1 MQAMTAI
8 PMHKLAGFSDPHAAV
23 EELMRRDFGSFL
35 IRAMPHIQGG
45 AALDYNW
52 HIDAIAYQLERVSK
66 GSCRRLIVNLP
77 PRNLKSIMISVAW
90 VAWRL
95 GNDPMLNFVC
105 VSYSN
110 ELSSKHA
117 RDCRSIMQ
125 SRWYHDLFPGTRI
138 NGSRSAAHDFET
150 TAGGGRLATSIG
162 GTLTGRGGD
171 IIIID
176 DPIKPDDA
184 NSDTARDAVN
194 EWFHSTLASR
204 LNDKK
209 RGAIVTV
216 MQRLHQYDLCGM
228 LIETGD
234 WDVLTLPSIA
244 VEDEIIPL
252 TRGRV
257 HARKTGDILHP
268 SREPYAAL
276 MAVKQGVGSINFE
289 AQYQQN
295 PVPAEGNMIR
305 AEWLRVYDHLPDH
318 GEIVQSWDTAS
329 KDGIHNDYSACVT
342 AIATHQAVYII
353 DVVRKRAEFPELKRL
368 SIRNAVAHR
377 ATALLVEDQASGT
390 QLIQTLRSEAPAGV
404 PRPIPCR
411 PETDKKSRVA
421 GISAMIEAG
430 QVLLP
435 GDAPWLAEFQQELLG
450 FPNARHDDQVDAL
463 SQLLDWVRR
472 RWMTYD
478 GPPEPP
484 YVPYVDDDGSY
495 GIEGD
500 EFWEDGDEEYAP
512 LY

>member
-1 MQAMTAI
+1 MTAI
-8 PMHKLAGFSDPHAAV
+8 PMHNLAGFSDPHAAV

-110 ELSSKHA
+110 ELSAKHA

-171 IIIID
+171 IIID

-305 AEWLRVYDHLPDH
+305 AEWLRVYDHLPCRNDPRCWRPADVAIVH
-318 GEIVQSWDTAS
+318 GQTGTALSLLCVEHQQGYRPRDTDPQSPAANADRGASNRDGRARCRPYAAAGRRCDRPSRQHRLRHAHPPAHRDGRGACPTGWTAS
-329 KDGIHNDYSACVT
+329 LARRPYPV
-342 AIATHQAVYII
+342 
-353 DVVRKRAEFPELKRL
+353 
-368 SIRNAVAHR
+368 R
-377 ATALLVEDQASGT
+377 ATAPVDCRASG
-390 QLIQTLRSEAPAGV
+390 
-404 PRPIPCR
+404 PR
-411 PETDKKSRVA
+411 
-421 GISAMIEAG
+421 
-430 QVLLP
+430 
-435 GDAPWLAEFQQELLG
+435 
-450 FPNARHDDQVDAL
+450 
-463 SQLLDWVRR
+463 
-472 RWMTYD
+472 
-478 GPPEPP
+478 
-484 YVPYVDDDGSY
+484 
-495 GIEGD
+495 
-500 EFWEDGDEEYAP
+500 
-512 LY
+512 

>member
-1 MQAMTAI
+1 MQAMTAM
-8 PMHKLAGFSDPHAAV
+8 PMHNLAGFSDPHAAV
-23 EELMRRDFGSFL
+23 EEFMRRDFGSFL

-95 GNDPMLNFVC
+95 GNDPTLNFVC

-110 ELSSKHA
+110 ELSAKHA

-228 LIETGD
+228 LIKTGD

-318 GEIVQSWDTAS
+318 GEVVQSWDTAS

-342 AIATHQAVYII
+342 SLMSGNRLYVV
-353 DVVRKRAEFPELKRL
+353 DVVRQRMEFPELVKAAAAGARK
-368 SIRNAVAHR
+368 HG
-377 ATALLVEDQASGT
+377 ATALLVEDQASGM
-390 QLIQTLRSEAPAGV
+390 QLIQSLRTEAPRGV
-404 PRPIPCR
+404 PMPIARR
-411 PETDKKSRVA
+411 PESDKKSRVA

-430 QVLLP
+430 QLLLP
-435 GDAPWLAEFQQELLG
+435 REAPWLAEFKQELLA
-450 FPNARHDDQVDAL
+450 FPNGRFDDQVDAL
-463 SQLLDWVRR
+463 SQLLAWARTRCRV
-472 RWMTYD
+472 YD
-478 GPPEPP
+478 GPGEAPFAPGL
-484 YVPYVDDDGSY
+484 DAHF
-495 GIEGD
+495 EG
-500 EFWEDGDEEYAP
+500 EDF
-512 LY
+512 

>member
-1 MQAMTAI
+1 M
-8 PMHKLAGFSDPHAAV
+8 AGFDDPHAAV
-23 EELMRRDFGSFL
+23 KELMRQDFGSFL

-45 AALDYNW
+45 ADLAYNW
-52 HIDAIAYQLERVSK
+52 HIDAIAYQLERISD

-95 GNDPMLNFVC
+95 GNNPTLNFVC

-125 SRWYHDLFPGTRI
+125 SRWYQDLFPSTRVAS
-138 NGSRSAAHDFET
+138 SRSAAHDFET

-184 NSDTARDAVN
+184 NSDTARDGVN
-194 EWFHSTLASR
+194 DWFHSTLASR
-204 LNDKK
+204 LNDKT
-209 RGAIVTV
+209 RGAIITV
-216 MQRLHQYDLCGM
+216 MQRLHQYDLAGM

-234 WDVLTLPSIA
+234 WEVLTLPSIA
-244 VEDEIIPL
+244 VEDEVIPL
-252 TRGRV
+252 TRARV
-257 HARKTGDILHP
+257 HTRKVGDILHP
-268 SREPYAAL
+268 EREPLAAL
-276 MAVKQGVGSINFE
+276 MAVKQSVGSINFE

-305 AEWLRVYDHLPDH
+305 AEWLGSYDMLPRRGD
-318 GEIVQSWDTAS
+318 EIVQSWDTAS
-329 KDGIHNDYSACVT
+329 KEGVHNDWSVCIT
-342 AIATHQAVYII
+342 AIVVHQAVYVI
-353 DVVRKRAEFPELKRL
+353 DVVRKKAEFPDLKKL
-368 SIRNAVAHR
+368 AISNALTHR
-377 ATALLVEDQASGT
+377 ATVLLVEDQASGT
-390 QLIQTLRSEAPAGV
+390 QLLQTLRSEGPVGV
-404 PRPIPCR
+404 PLPIACR
-411 PETDKKSRVA
+411 PESDKKSRVA

-430 QVLLP
+430 QLRLP
-435 GDAPWLAEFQQELLG
+435 AEAPWLAEFQHELLA
-450 FPNARHDDQVDAL
+450 FPNGRFDDQVDAL
-463 SQLLDWVRR
+463 SQLLTWVRR
-472 RWMTYD
+472 RWTLYD
-478 GPPEPP
+478 GAPEAP
-484 YVPYVDDDGSY
+484 YVPYIDEDGNY

-500 EFWEDGDEEYAP
+500 EFWGECDDEYDE